1 MVNYIKNK
9 KIRRLL
15 KRMFIAGIVILVLI
29 VILVIAASLLKT
41 SYRKLYKVS
50 DEVVLEQSYNTVFS
64 EININTKMTDID
76 IKQSADNTFKVITY
90 GEKDYIKLNEKNNKL
105 FIDINNKSLIF
116 FNFYSCISKIE
127 LYLPNNYDK
136 VIRINN
142 EFGNIDIGEFN
153 NLALDI
159 KQKIGN
165 LSISSLDFIKTES
178 KNSDIKIDKAVKA
191 RLSNKNGKINV
202 KEVDDLVIDNE
213 NGNVTIEN
221 LNEYLKINL
230 DSGNIK
236 IDSIK
241 LIKDSNINLR
251 YGNVILNK
259 IEDINVDAKTNRG
272 KKEIKNNNK
281 KADIKLEIYNKSGD
295 IKVN

>member
-9 KIRRLL
+9 KLRRLL

-29 VILVIAASLLKT
+29 VILVIIANLLKT
-41 SYRKLYKVS
+41 SYRKLYKAS
-50 DEVVLEQSYNTVFS
+50 DELVLEESYNTIFN
-64 EININTKMTDID
+64 EIDINTKMTDIY
-76 IKQSADNTFKVITY
+76 IKHSTDNTIKVIAY

-105 FIDINNKSLIF
+105 FIDIDKKSLIA

-127 LYLPNNYDK
+127 IYIPNNYNK
-136 VIRINN
+136 VISINS
-142 EFGNIDIGEFN
+142 EFGDINIDEFN
-153 NLALDI
+153 NLTLDI

-178 KNSDIKIDKAVKA
+178 KNSNIKIDKVIKA
-191 RLSNKNGKINV
+191 RLSNKNGKISV
-202 KEVDDLVIDNE
+202 KEVNDLVIDNI
-213 NGNVTIEN
+213 NGNVTIEK

-241 LIKDSNINLR
+241 LTKDSNINLR
-251 YGNVILNK
+251 YGNVIINK
-259 IEDINVDAKTNRG
+259 TEDINVEAKTDRG
-272 KKEIKNNNK
+272 KKEVKKNNK
-281 KADIKLEIYNKSGD
+281 KADIKLEVYNKSGN
-295 IKVN
+295 INVN